1 MSSGSKEEKLERSLI
16 AFERAKAQ
24 YEKARKAY
32 QDDVDAIILKPVH
45 VREISRGE
53 AVKLA
58 RAIEDDTAFALIME
72 MGLLPEAL
80 QNTEEGEDDED
91 MEGGEDDLEKEEY

>member
-1 MSSGSKEEKLERSLI
+1 MSTGNSEEKLERSLL

-24 YEKARKAY
+24 YEKARKAW

-45 VREISRGE
+45 VRSISRDE
-53 AVKLA
+53 ATKLA

-72 MGLLPEAL
+72 MDLLPRGL
-80 QNTEEGEDDED
+80 GNDGFGNPDKEGDEYEDV
-91 MEGGEDDLEKEEY
+91 